1 MNKFINLF
9 NGEKYISEKEKNN
22 IINDYRKKYIK
33 YKKNI
38 FSYLFHAKRSFIK
51 KYKHIDKAINDN
63 NDIYIVD
70 GDFINAKE
78 FNIKI
83 LNKKTYIDLS
93 ELFNYKNA
101 KLIELSFLANG
112 NEKQFL
118 KIYNDA
124 IFNQNE
130 SYYSVNS
137 LSEEIEFK
145 IVVDGIKASD
155 EFYIKIWTKN
165 GIIDDKKLIL
175 NKPISFKLGNKITK
189 VHYCIYRTIKVMDGF
204 KSITTQENIHEEK
217 IAYYPF
223 SDLILK
229 YLVIDKVLLENTSE
243 EDSNLYDVNKL
254 NLRLVKR
261 FNKFKYLGFL
271 YTNKNGHM
279 IPFDKINEV
288 LVTLS
293 QVYKVD
299 GNYYCDAN
307 ICLYYPDS
315 LSDNAWIDYLQY
327 NESEKTI
334 VNGASKNAPYIVKYR
349 INLTLGEKQYG
360 IMVKS
365 SRQSQLH

>member
-1 MNKFINLF
+1 M
-9 NGEKYISEKEKNN
+9 
-22 IINDYRKKYIK
+22 
-33 YKKNI
+33 I
-38 FSYLFHAKRSFIK
+38 FC
-51 KYKHIDKAINDN
+51 
-63 NDIYIVD
+63 V
-70 GDFINAKE
+70 
-78 FNIKI
+78 
-83 LNKKTYIDLS
+83 NKKTYIDLS

-175 NKPISFKLGNKITK
+175 NEPISFKLGNKITK

-223 SDLILK
+223 FDLIL
-229 YLVIDKVLLENTSE
+229 
-243 EDSNLYDVNKL
+243 
-254 NLRLVKR
+254 
-261 FNKFKYLGFL
+261 
-271 YTNKNGHM
+271 
-279 IPFDKINEV
+279 
-288 LVTLS
+288 
-293 QVYKVD
+293 
-299 GNYYCDAN
+299 
-307 ICLYYPDS
+307 
-315 LSDNAWIDYLQY
+315 
-327 NESEKTI
+327 
-334 VNGASKNAPYIVKYR
+334 
-349 INLTLGEKQYG
+349 
-360 IMVKS
+360 
-365 SRQSQLH
+365 